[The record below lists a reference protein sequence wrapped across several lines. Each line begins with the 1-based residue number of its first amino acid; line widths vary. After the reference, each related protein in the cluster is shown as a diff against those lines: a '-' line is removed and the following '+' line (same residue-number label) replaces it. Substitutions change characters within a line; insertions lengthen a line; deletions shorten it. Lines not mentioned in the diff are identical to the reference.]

1 MTEERIEEMWL
12 IYTVEYS
19 SAIKKN
25 EIKPSAATGMDLE
38 NVLLSEVRQKRR
50 NTIRHPLY
58 VKSKKEMMQM
68 NLLTKQKETHRLRK
82 QTYGCWGEKI
92 GSLESLNRYT
102 AIYSE

>member
-1 MTEERIEEMWL
+1 MESLKKGTE
-12 IYTVEYS
+12 
-19 SAIKKN
+19 
-25 EIKPSAATGMDLE
+25 
-38 NVLLSEVRQKRR
+38 
-50 NTIRHPLY
+50 
-58 VKSKKEMMQM
+58 M